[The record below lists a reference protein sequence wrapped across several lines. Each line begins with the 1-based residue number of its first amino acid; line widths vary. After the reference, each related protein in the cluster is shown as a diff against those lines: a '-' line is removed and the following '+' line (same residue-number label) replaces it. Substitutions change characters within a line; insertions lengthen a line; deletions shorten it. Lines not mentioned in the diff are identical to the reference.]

1 MDLPQTRK
9 SWDLGE
15 IHHFSHG
22 FTHGFTHFT
31 SASQPGGT
39 THWQNTAAILR
50 PDLLGTA
57 PGYKDMMDMV
67 RCQMMSDYPWW
78 AGLAGRFQS
87 LSGMKH
93 QVVLERDF
101 ATRQRCQKPDFSS
114 QVCREIR
121 WRYPNLYGNLN
132 QDWMIG
138 QWFPKSY
145 TFSIIA
151 KSHRVACRNSSRHGR
166 TWWLAGNPT
175 TNAWERKLHPFRL
188 THHLA

>member
-57 PGYKDMMDMV
+57 PGILRNMMDMV

-78 AGLAGRFQS
+78 DKKRLHPLAGLAGRFQS

-93 QVVLERDF
+93 QVVLECDF
-101 ATRQRCQKPDFSS
+101 ATRQRCQKPDFSP
-114 QVCREIR
+114 QVCQEIR

-132 QDWMIG
+132 QDWMID

-151 KSHRVACRNSSRHGR
+151 KSYRVACRN
-166 TWWLAGNPT
+166 PT
-175 TNAWERKLHPFRL
+175 TNTWERKLHPFRL
-188 THHLA
+188 THQLP